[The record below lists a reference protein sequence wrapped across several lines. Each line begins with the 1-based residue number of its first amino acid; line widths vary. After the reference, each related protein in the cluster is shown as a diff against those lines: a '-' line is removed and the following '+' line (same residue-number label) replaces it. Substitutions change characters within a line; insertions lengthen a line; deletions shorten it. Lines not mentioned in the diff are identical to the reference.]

1 MSEHRLNPVDAIWL
15 DMDRPQNLM
24 VIECLMFLDGPVDRD
39 RFEQVVRTRLLDLY
53 PVFSR
58 RPVGGRGRRGTGRA
72 RWRDVADLDLTRHV
86 REVRLPAPG
95 DDRALQDYVSRFLA
109 TPLPRDRPLWQ
120 IHLIDGL
127 AEGSAIFVR
136 LHHALADG
144 IALTQVLFSLTDL
157 EAEGDRDG
165 SFHPEGRHHLLSE
178 VVQAAR
184 RAAPEV
190 PRMLRPAR
198 LRTNVLAGLRLGLS
212 GVGVLKKLLLTR
224 NPDSAVAGAAGRDKR
239 AVWSAPLDLA
249 RVKAIAS
256 HSGATV
262 NDVLVSALAGAL
274 ARYQEDRG
282 GPAVDLPT
290 MIPVNLR
297 PLHLPLPRELGNRFA
312 LVMLSLPA
320 GPAGPGGA
328 GHRLA
333 ETKRRMDVIKA
344 SPEPAITFSLIHA
357 IGLLGT
363 RLNRSLVRFFAAKAT
378 GVTTNVPGPREAR
391 YLAGTRISGLLGWVP
406 GSGDQTLGTCIFTYA
421 GTVRIGFKTDT
432 AVIPD
437 PAAILV
443 AFHAEI
449 EALERAAGLAGL
461 PGPAESSRVLR

>member
-1 MSEHRLNPVDAIWL
+1 MREHRVNPVDAIWL
-15 DMDRPQNLM
+15 NMDRPQNLM
-24 VIECLMFLDGPVDRD
+24 VIECLMFLDGPVDRE

-58 RPVGGRGRRGTGRA
+58 RPLPARGRWGRA
-72 RWRDVADLDLTRHV
+72 RWRDVGEVDLGQHL

-95 DDRALQDYVSRFLA
+95 DDEALQAYVGGFLA
-109 TPLPRDRPLWQ
+109 TPLPRDRPLWD
-120 IHLIDGL
+120 IHLIEGL

-157 EAEGDRDG
+157 SSEGDRDG
-165 SFHPEGRHHLLSE
+165 SFHPDGRHHLLSE

-184 RAAPEV
+184 RVAPEV
-190 PRMLRPAR
+190 PQLLRPAR
-198 LRTNVLAGLRLGLS
+198 LRAGALMGLRLGIS
-212 GVGVLKKLLLTR
+212 GLGVLKKLLVTR
-224 NPDSAVAGAAGRDKR
+224 NPDSAVAGIAGREKQ
-239 AVWSAPLDLA
+239 AVWSAPIQLE
-249 RVKAIAS
+249 RVKAIAA

-274 ARYQEDRG
+274 ERYQLEHG
-282 GPAVDLPT
+282 GRAVDLPT

-297 PLHLPLPRELGNRFA
+297 PLHIPLPRELGNRFA
-312 LVMLSLPA
+312 LVMLTLPS
-320 GPAGPGGA
+320 GPGA
-328 GHRLA
+328 PVSRLA
-333 ETKRRMDVIKA
+333 ETKRRMDAIKA
-344 SPEPAITFSLIHA
+344 SPEPAITFSLIQA

-363 RLNRSLVRFFAAKAT
+363 RLNRSLVTFFAGKVT

-437 PAAILV
+437 PEQILA

-449 EALERAAGLAGL
+449 EALELAADAVPLGRAR
-461 PGPAESSRVLR
+461 SRR